1 MANERLRALE
11 DVEKEIAMI
20 LQCAGKK
27 ALFYLH
33 YIYSIN
39 NEAYAVQW
47 HSCIQILLGC
57 TGCFPEWHFPVNYL
71 RYLFWFKI
79 IFAGNIVLELSKDKH
94 NASLLDRQLGQFQ
107 SSVNK
112 VESELSTQIRYLT
125 QVNTDLYFYVVHCI
139 TTHNLLCPIKTICS
153 CTQTRVSH

>member
-33 YIYSIN
+33 YIYSFN

-47 HSCIQILLGC
+47 HSCIQILLVC

-71 RYLFWFKI
+71 RYLFWFEKKSLQVI
-79 IFAGNIVLELSKDKH
+79 SSWSSPKTNTTPAFWTDSW
-94 NASLLDRQLGQFQ
+94 ASSRVR
-107 SSVNK
+107 STRWRVN
-112 VESELSTQIRYLT
+112 SALRSATSHRW
-125 QVNTDLYFYVVHCI
+125 
-139 TTHNLLCPIKTICS
+139 
-153 CTQTRVSH
+153 TQTCTFTLSIVSPLTTYCVQ